1 MNNSEFQN
9 YVSIAKTLDDS
20 EIMKIK
26 TEMSYK
32 RFLLM
37 EKYGLSLEEFLSETY
52 RKENKLYFRD
62 NLVFNFKWPEAFVVD
77 IVEAKEDVLL
87 IEGRTTL
94 SYYLDDYKICIE
106 EISEN
111 KVYEAKTEENKAYNK
126 DVEIVGKDGL
136 RKNMK
141 IFTSYKFKF
150 NVPITDRAKYR
161 IKVESLSD
169 GKEMKCVF
177 RYKKFGKLNEELTN
191 SYFTNDEWI
200 LKLIKGSVHIYRKKL
215 STLARTEI
223 RWTNEIK
230 KQSKSEAKEILKLRK
245 AYWICNALFRKKIWL
260 ISDRPHIA
268 GDNGEAFFSYAVKMK
283 SREIKP
289 YFLISEQSPDY
300 ERIKALRGNVIKFGS
315 FKHKLFFLLAD
326 KLISSSADDWLFDL
340 MKDIEYGVKD
350 LYKFDYVFLQH
361 GIIQKDFSK
370 WLNKCRKNIKVFV
383 TSAKPEFKSI
393 VDGDY
398 GYSEKE
404 VKLTRLPRYDNLKS
418 ESKKMVSVMPTWRQ
432 HIVAAHVPMSEN
444 SQIKVRGYSE
454 SFKYTEYYRF
464 YQSILN
470 DDRLNAA
477 LKKSDYTCHFYLHP
491 SFSRQIIDF
500 NSKYDTVV
508 IHGENADYNRVF
520 KESSL
525 LVTDYSSVAMDF
537 AYLKKP
543 VIYAQFDKEDFLN
556 NHTGKEGY
564 FDYETYGFGDVFK
577 SVDEVVD
584 KIIEYIKGGCVMED
598 LYIDRVENFFAYNDH
613 ENCRRVYEEIL
624 NL

>member
-150 NVPITDRAKYR
+150 NVPIKDRAKYR

-200 LKLIKGSVHIYRKKL
+200 L
-215 STLARTEI
+215 
-223 RWTNEIK
+223 
-230 KQSKSEAKEILKLRK
+230 
-245 AYWICNALFRKKIWL
+245 
-260 ISDRPHIA
+260 
-268 GDNGEAFFSYAVKMK
+268 
-283 SREIKP
+283 
-289 YFLISEQSPDY
+289 
-300 ERIKALRGNVIKFGS
+300 
-315 FKHKLFFLLAD
+315 
-326 KLISSSADDWLFDL
+326 
-340 MKDIEYGVKD
+340 
-350 LYKFDYVFLQH
+350 
-361 GIIQKDFSK
+361 
-370 WLNKCRKNIKVFV
+370 
-383 TSAKPEFKSI
+383 
-393 VDGDY
+393 
-398 GYSEKE
+398 
-404 VKLTRLPRYDNLKS
+404 
-418 ESKKMVSVMPTWRQ
+418 
-432 HIVAAHVPMSEN
+432 
-444 SQIKVRGYSE
+444 
-454 SFKYTEYYRF
+454 
-464 YQSILN
+464 
-470 DDRLNAA
+470 
-477 LKKSDYTCHFYLHP
+477 
-491 SFSRQIIDF
+491 
-500 NSKYDTVV
+500 
-508 IHGENADYNRVF
+508 
-520 KESSL
+520 
-525 LVTDYSSVAMDF
+525 
-537 AYLKKP
+537 
-543 VIYAQFDKEDFLN
+543 
-556 NHTGKEGY
+556 
-564 FDYETYGFGDVFK
+564 
-577 SVDEVVD
+577 
-584 KIIEYIKGGCVMED
+584 
-598 LYIDRVENFFAYNDH
+598 
-613 ENCRRVYEEIL
+613 
-624 NL
+624 